1 LEEIVGLDTSYHG
14 GAVLGDSDCQ
24 PEYITAFNE
33 RREKKKRRRSSM
45 SFSSSRSFKAPSV
58 ESPMDG
64 TENSE
69 AGAEEHP

>member
-1 LEEIVGLDTSYHG
+1 VGLDTSYHG

-33 RREKKKRRRSSM
+33 RREEKKRRRSTM
-45 SFSSSRSFKAPSV
+45 SFQV

-64 TENSE
+64 TDHSE
-69 AGAEEHP
+69 AGAEEDP